1 MKIIE
6 DLSTKEINKA
16 VRELYAFQQ
25 GKRKP
30 IKTSYEHLNNICHGG
45 IFPGTILTICARSGH
60 GKSYTANTIKEDIL
74 RDKSNANVLLFNW
87 EMTIFNLMLVEIR
100 KRTGLTYQEILNLKE
115 PTEEQTQTIKEVAD
129 SFRNER
135 LTIED
140 KSLTPKEYDEYTRH
154 YLSNNDGV
162 VVIITD
168 HIGITKGSDKRI
180 AIDELLEVQ
189 NQIKLDYSD
198 RVSFINLAQLNRE
211 VDSTFRSTETNPL
224 NLRLSPSY
232 IRSSDSLMLY
242 SDVILGQVI
251 PEKFNMATYTAI
263 NTENERLYGHLE
275 PHLSDKTHKTRY
287 TLLRSENRI
296 YYDYIKTRFED
307 GQPTLYCALL
317 REDELP
323 QELPPVEPNFDLEF

>member
-1 MKIIE
+1 MN
-6 DLSTKEINKA
+6 SNSINKA
-16 VRELYAFQQ
+16 VKELYAFQQ

-30 IKTSYEHLNNICHGG
+30 IETSYKHLNNICHGG

-60 GKSYTANTIKEDIL
+60 GKTYTANTIKEDIL
-74 RDKSNANVLLFNW
+74 KNSDANVLLFNW
-87 EMTIFNLMLVEIR
+87 EMTIFNLMLIEIR
-100 KRTGLTYQEILNLKE
+100 KKTGLTYKEILTLKN
-115 PTEEQTQTIKEVAD
+115 PTEKQVEVMKEVAD

-135 LTIED
+135 LNIVSD
-140 KSLTPKEYDEYTRH
+140 SLSPKEFNAYTRK
-154 YLSNNDGV
+154 YIDDNKGT

-168 HIGITKGSDKRI
+168 HIGITKGSDKRV

-198 RVSFINLAQLNRE
+198 RVSFINLAQLNRD
-211 VDSTFRSTETNPL
+211 VDTHFRNSETNPL
-224 NLRLSPSY
+224 GLRLSPSY

-263 NTENERLYGHLE
+263 DTENERLYGHLKE
-275 PHLSDKTHKTRY
+275 HLSDKTHKSRY
-287 TLLRSENRI
+287 TLLEAKNRV

-307 GQPTLYCALL
+307 GQPTLYCTLL
-317 REDELP
+317 REKEEP
-323 QELPPVEPNFDLEF
+323 KELPPVEPNFNLQF